1 MSTRL
6 PPSLALFVVGL
17 LLVSGGSFVIVGLLL
32 FAPPWFE
39 ELPLCLLLGAAM
51 LLAGIGLCR
60 ALAWGWY
67 LAFVIAGT
75 GLAVVVWR
83 LHENG
88 AAEWPLLCGALVT
101 DVVIML
107 ILLQASPEAINARH
121 SGH

>member
-32 FAPPWFE
+32 FAPAWFE
-39 ELPLCLLLGAAM
+39 ELPPYLLLGAAM

-60 ALAWGWY
+60 ARAWGWY
-67 LAFVIAGT
+67 LAFVLVAT

-83 LHENG
+83 LQENG
-88 AAEWPLLCGALVT
+88 AAEWPVLCGALVT
-101 DVVIML
+101 DVVIMI
-107 ILLQASPEAINARH
+107 ILLQASPETLSVRR